1 MLKKHLFYLFI
12 FGIISHSFSQ
22 NTTIPEKWNNESAV
36 YLSKNVH
43 YTYNRPRNSIEF
55 NRVIKEKVLL
65 LDQAAVTNFSELSYE
80 KDNSYISY
88 GTSRVTSTYDL
99 KIKIIKPDGN
109 IVRVNTKET
118 LEGKD
123 KKKLAIPNLEKG
135 DIIDYEFQMNV
146 IMGENDLYRYKPVEL
161 LIKDDYPILDYKF
174 ILDTEDDFFIAF
186 NSYNGAP
193 ELKDVSPKAKKKRHR
208 KRVYTFELK
217 DVEKNKSNRWLY
229 PYAELPCV
237 KFQVNFAR
245 TGKYEKRAYAFI
257 PKEASIIKKTVEKED
272 VLNLYQDK
280 FAPKGDL
287 GKIKR
292 FLKKR
297 SFKSD
302 EEKVKAVFY
311 FIRHAFFT
319 RYIEAWVADDADI
332 IYPYSYYGDAI
343 FFKEEEQFVKY
354 FAAFL
359 KDHKIDYEIIIGTKR
374 YNGKIEEL
382 LLESNVDYLL
392 KVNTK
397 NPIYIESFDH
407 LTTVNLID
415 PLLEGADAYAL
426 EVIKRKNIEGIKTI
440 TLPITTIE
448 DNKVVEKI
456 DLTIADGF
464 SALNIEKHSIYSGQT
479 KRPEQ
484 RQRLNFYD
492 YVYDEYKKFGT
503 LSLSDRIKKKKLK
516 ADFDKKFK
524 AIKEKMAVKQKERLE
539 KRTASEYDFEI
550 ENYDFEILKNGR
562 YGIDDDFELKESF
575 TIPDDLLSKAGKNYI
590 LQVGKLIGDQV
601 ELEDKEAQRDTNIYM
616 RYARSFADEITITI
630 PEGYT
635 VAGLDKLNK
644 KVINETGGFETSASL
659 EGNILTI
666 HAKKHYNKNFEP
678 KENWSKMTD
687 FLEAAFQ
694 FTQEKI
700 LIKKL

>member
-193 ELKDVSPKAKKKRHR
+193 ELKDVSPKVKKKRHR